1 MIVNI
6 RDTLRYRHTRETDA
20 IRECRIPDARH
31 AFYKLYAAK
40 WECMR
45 VFILRG
51 FARGGCMLK
60 YGIVRFC
67 YKKCYTAGFNL
78 YQ

>member
-1 MIVNI
+1 
-6 RDTLRYRHTRETDA
+6 
-20 IRECRIPDARH
+20 
-31 AFYKLYAAK
+31 
-40 WECMR
+40 MR

-67 YKKCYTAGFNL
+67 YKKCYTAGFNQCKL
-78 YQ
+78 HWLNISTFRLFGRF